1 MQQLK
6 GKIALITEGGSTGLA
21 IARLFASQ
29 GAHVYITGKSLHD
42 IDIKSPD
49 GLFARQITFLEGDV
63 SSFADRHRLLEK
75 IRSETGRL
83 DIAVVGTG
91 VSQRPVP
98 ASTPECY
105 PVIFDRFVK
114 HMIFPVEMALQLLGG
129 GGVILL
135 IDSVAGDQDFAS
147 PATYDV
153 YKTSVRF
160 FAGAWTAV
168 LKELKIKLNILS
180 SVTPLFSPQFW
191 TTYLFIDQA
200 HERNENDKFGSQNQ
214 ALHLK

>member
-1 MQQLK
+1 MKQLE
-6 GKIALITEGGSTGLA
+6 GKIALITVGGSTGLA
-21 IARLFASQ
+21 IARLFASE

-42 IDIKSPD
+42 IKSSD
-49 GLFARQITFLEGDV
+49 GLFAEQITLLKGDV

-75 IRSETGRL
+75 LRSETGRL

-91 VSQRPVP
+91 ISQRPVP
-98 ASTPECY
+98 GSAPECY
-105 PVIFDRFVK
+105 PAIFDRFVK
-114 HMIFPVEMALQLLGG
+114 HTIFPVEMALQLLGD

-135 IDSVAGDQDFAS
+135 IDPVAGDQDFAS

-160 FAGAWTAV
+160 FAGVWAAF
-168 LKELKIKLNILS
+168 LKGPRIKVDILS

-191 TTYLFIDQA
+191 TTYLFIDQPY
-200 HERNENDKFGSQNQ
+200 ERNEIDKFGGQNQ
-214 ALHLK
+214 ARHLK